1 MNLKQESEFA
11 TRLLKNKVVFRV
23 TRHRSKEVAIEFT
36 DGTRIFVD
44 HKPEELEIS
53 ITGGQNLEAD
63 GEQA

>member
-1 MNLKQESEFA
+1 MNLKQESENA
-11 TRLLKNKVVFRV
+11 TRLLKNKTVSKVI
-23 TRHRSKEVAIEFT
+23 RHRSKEVAIEFT

-53 ITGGQNLEAD
+53 ITDGHGLIAN